1 MQRINAQPGQYNTDA
16 DSLVTL
22 KDVGVSDR
30 VIAAMVNKSRKLL
43 TSLHETPVVLAE
55 VNDIGAYYKD
65 RAGNWVPIEPEIVHI
80 KLGGFIQ
87 ATVTNGII
95 KQDRNGHI
103 NGRESKLQLQRPI
116 QILLYSPEGVSAS
129 EYELLRL
136 RLNSNSRELRTLT
149 GGVFHTTGGEFGI
162 LPLGR
167 GNLTNGGKI
176 YAFAIT
182 E

>member
-80 KLGGFIQ
+80 
-87 ATVTNGII
+87 
-95 KQDRNGHI
+95 
-103 NGRESKLQLQRPI
+103 
-116 QILLYSPEGVSAS
+116 
-129 EYELLRL
+129 
-136 RLNSNSRELRTLT
+136 
-149 GGVFHTTGGEFGI
+149 
-162 LPLGR
+162 
-167 GNLTNGGKI
+167 
-176 YAFAIT
+176 
-182 E
+182 